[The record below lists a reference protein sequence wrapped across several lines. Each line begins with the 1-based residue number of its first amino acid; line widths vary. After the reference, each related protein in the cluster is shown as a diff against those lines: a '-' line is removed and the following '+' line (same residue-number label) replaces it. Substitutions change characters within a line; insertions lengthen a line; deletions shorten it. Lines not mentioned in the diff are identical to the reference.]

1 MALKRVT
8 SEAGFVLHHY
18 DWSESSLILDV
29 FTRQYGRVTLVA
41 KGAKKPSS
49 NFRPVLLPLQRLSLA
64 FTGDAEIRTLRSAEW
79 VGGYPMPTGTA
90 LMAGFYLNELL
101 VRLIAREDPYPQ
113 LFDAYSSA
121 VHLLATQRPEVIELA
136 LRAFELCLLKEM
148 GVLPD
153 LSELTSNLAPVM
165 PGRTYTLSH
174 TGGLFELSDKSADG
188 IPGEVCLALDA
199 ALKQGS
205 SEPSFTALM
214 QACAGGLQP
223 LKAQL
228 RALLLHHGG
237 TQGFRTRAL
246 MHQLATV

>member
-1 MALKRVT
+1 MAIKRIS
-8 SEAGFVLHHY
+8 SEPGFVLHHY

-49 NFRPVLLPLQRLSLA
+49 NFRPVLLPLQRLSLG
-64 FTGDAEIRTLRSAEW
+64 FTGDAEIRTLRAAEW

-101 VRLIAREDPYPQ
+101 VRLIAREDPYPH
-113 LFDAYSSA
+113 LFDAYSST
-121 VHLLATQRPEVIELA
+121 VELLSRQSPELVELA
-136 LRAFELCLLKEM
+136 LRAFELLLLKEV

-153 LSELTSNLAPVM
+153 LSLLTTNLAPVQ
-165 PGRTYTLSH
+165 PERYYTLSSA
-174 TGGLFELSDKSADG
+174 GGLFERSD
-188 IPGEVCLALDA
+188 PGTEGLPGHVCLALAA
-199 ALKQGS
+199 ALHERAGEQA
-205 SEPSFTALM
+205 FAALM
-214 QACAGGLQP
+214 QACAGALLA

-237 TQGFRTRAL
+237 AQVFRTRAL
-246 MHQLATV
+246 MRQLATV